1 MAQLYGDTG
10 KGSKENLLRWC
21 LAAASVL
28 LTLLLLEAGLRVY
41 AYTRQRA
48 SEVAWQNLGAADLSP
63 VQHGTVKLPQL
74 IRPSSNPKVIYELIP
89 NQSVQFYGQPVT
101 VNALGFRGPAVE
113 SVKPPDTKRI
123 VGLGDSLMFGWGVG
137 DTEYYLALIAD
148 RLAHQGPGRTV
159 EVINSAVPGYN
170 TVMEVE
176 TLKEKLLR
184 FTPDVVIIEY
194 VDNDLD
200 LPNFLDQP
208 LSPVALDHL
217 FLHEFVAARL
227 AGRVWD
233 PTHRLAGAPRDPFRD
248 RRLEGNPDRV
258 PPQYRA
264 LVGINAYRAAMA
276 ELKALSV
283 TQRFAVVVFSRA
295 PFPDDVAAV
304 CNALGLPMVSAWPA
318 IERYLSEH
326 GGGQYEESALALN
339 AKDPHPSVL
348 GHRLMADVLFDY
360 LERAGL
366 P

>member
-1 MAQLYGDTG
+1 M
-10 KGSKENLLRWC
+10 SKDNLLRWC
-21 LAAASVL
+21 LAVSSVL
-28 LTLLLLEAGLRVY
+28 ITLLLLEAGLRVY
-41 AYTRQRA
+41 AYMRQRA
-48 SEVAWQNLGAADLSP
+48 SAVAWQNLGAPHLSP
-63 VQHGTVKLPQL
+63 VQQGDVKLPQL
-74 IRPSSNPKVIYELIP
+74 IRPSSNPKVIYELVP
-89 NQSVQFYGQPVT
+89 NQRVRFCDQRVT
-101 VNALGFRGPAVE
+101 VNALGFRGPPVE
-113 SVKPPDTKRI
+113 SVKPPGTKRI

-137 DTEYYLALIAD
+137 DAEYYLALIAE
-148 RLAHQGPGRTV
+148 RLARQAPGRTV

-176 TLKEKLLR
+176 TLKEKLLQ
-184 FTPDVVIIEY
+184 FAPDVVIIEY

-200 LPNFLDQP
+200 LPNFLDEP
-208 LSPVALDHL
+208 LSPAGLDHL
-217 FLHEFVAARL
+217 FLHDFVAARL

-258 PPQYRA
+258 PARYRA
-264 LVGINAYRAAMA
+264 LVGIEAYRTAMS

-326 GGGQYEESALALN
+326 GGGRYEESVLALST
-339 AKDPHPSVL
+339 KDPHPSAL

-360 LERAGL
+360 LVRAAL